1 MSLSSSSIL
10 VCPTTGEKQ
19 GWRCFGHLGAL
30 GACGVWGN
38 HFAAKLPWHPGFPAG
53 ASPAAALAAPPACR
67 ASRAKSG
74 LHPAPEQSV
83 PIEGQTYCS
92 LPGTSVESC
101 PMRSKS
107 ERILPCDTDIFI
119 SFRLLPSA
127 SQTPQGFQR
136 IHRPACYWEIRR
148 QATWTKAFSTSP
160 ACWGCCPLSSPGVA
174 GCRLRD
180 RCPSLLLVA
189 LLWSWC
195 PPPCFSHKHLED

>member
-30 GACGVWGN
+30 GACAVWGN
-38 HFAAKLPWHPGFPAG
+38 HFAAKVPRHPRFPAG

-119 SFRLLPSA
+119 SFRLRPSA

-136 IHRPACYWEIRR
+136 TP
-148 QATWTKAFSTSP
+148 S
-160 ACWGCCPLSSPGVA
+160 
-174 GCRLRD
+174 
-180 RCPSLLLVA
+180 PSLLLGDQETGNLDKSIFHISS
-189 LLWSWC
+189 LLGLLSPVLTWC
-195 PPPCFSHKHLED
+195 RWV

>member
-38 HFAAKLPWHPGFPAG
+38 HFAAKLPRHPRFPAG

-136 IHRPACYWEIRR
+136 TP
-148 QATWTKAFSTSP
+148 S
-160 ACWGCCPLSSPGVA
+160 
-174 GCRLRD
+174 
-180 RCPSLLLVA
+180 PSLLLGDQETGNLDKSIFHISS
-189 LLWSWC
+189 LLGLLSPVLTWC
-195 PPPCFSHKHLED
+195 RWVQAEGQVSQFAVGGIAVELVSSSLLLTQAP